1 MNVLF
6 IVLANAQKPWA
17 LGVFEGIRKVALG
30 SSGKIVGLAV
40 VIASLII
47 TLLLARLAYKLMSD
61 EQSSGFGQVD
71 VKEILR
77 PFIIL
82 VMINAYPLLI
92 GTFDSL
98 VNGVSTSIMASL
110 DLSSADTELGRIMDE
125 VNEDWDKL
133 DIPEIPEL
141 EGVVPS
147 GPSTGG
153 YLSGFGG
160 ANYSPIPKARA
171 SEYEAEAEE
180 GLTKEEIKEMR
191 KLTRIFNTALRTA
204 TGAQKKL
211 ASPITWFTALFA
223 WLFKIAYY
231 IMEATAEVILCIL
244 ALLGPIAFIL
254 ALFDVTKD
262 SIKNFFLRYAQISI
276 WKVLA
281 AAIMWIIQ
289 MARTGTYTYVR
300 DAAIGTMNAIASGST
315 YAEISQLPQVK
326 NSTALL
332 LTIVFYIAGM
342 KCLFSIP
349 SIAGSII
356 QAAAGAEGVGGSGSA
371 AGAAAGAVTG
381 AIGKAGNLVK
391 KGAMAAIGAAK

>member
-1 MNVLF
+1 MKILF

-17 LGVFEGIRKVALG
+17 LGVFEGIRKMALS

-92 GTFDSL
+92 GTFDGL
-98 VNGVSTSIMASL
+98 VNGLSTSIMASL
-110 DLSSADTELGRIMDE
+110 DLSGPDSELGSIMDE
-125 VNEDWDKL
+125 ANRDWESL
-133 DIPEIPEL
+133 EVEGLPEL
-141 EGVVPS
+141 GLTPS
-147 GPSTGG
+147 GISTGS
-153 YLSGFGG
+153 YLASFGG
-160 ANYSPIPKARA
+160 ANYSQVPLSNAEDYE
-171 SEYEAEAEE
+171 SEAEANMSR
-180 GLTKEEIKEMR
+180 KERREMR
-191 KLTRIFNTALRTA
+191 KIIKVANAALRNVTK
-204 TGAQKKL
+204 AQEKL
-211 ASPITWFTALFA
+211 AAPITWFTALFS
-223 WLFKIAYY
+223 WLFKVAYY
-231 IMEATAEVILCIL
+231 IMEASAEVILCIL
-244 ALLGPIAFIL
+244 ALLGPIAFVL
-254 ALFDVTKD
+254 ALFDSTKD

-281 AAIMWIIQ
+281 AVIMWVIQ
-289 MARTGTYTYVR
+289 MARVGGYTYMR
-300 DAAIGTMNAIASGST
+300 DANLAIVNAAASGAG
-315 YAEISQLPQVK
+315 AEILNMTQVK
-326 NSTALL
+326 GGTVML

-356 QAAAGAEGVGGSGSA
+356 QAAIGGEAVGGS
-371 AGAAAGAVTG
+371 GAAAGAAVG
-381 AIGKAGNLVK
+381 AVKGAAGKAGNLAK
-391 KGAMAAIGAAK
+391 AGAKAALGVGK